1 MEKYLVTG
9 GAGFIGSNIA
19 EELVKRGVE
28 VRVID
33 NFLTGKRENITS
45 FLDKIEFIE
54 GDIRDFKTCRRALE
68 GVDFVL
74 HQAALPSVPL
84 SIKDPL
90 LISEIN
96 IMGTLNLLLASRE
109 ANIKKFVFASSSSV
123 YGNDPRLPKN
133 ENMEAVPIS
142 PYAITKLVG
151 EMYCRIF
158 SQIYGLSTICLRY
171 FNIFGPRQD
180 PFSQYAAVIPNFID
194 KMLKGEKPIIFGDG
208 EQSRDFTFV
217 SNVVEANI
225 LAAKAED
232 VTEVVINVACKER
245 TTVNFLVEK
254 INEIIRKNIK
264 PLYEKPRPG
273 DVKHSYADISKAK
286 KMLKYSP
293 GVTFRE
299 GLEKT
304 IRLYQERKE

>member
-9 GAGFIGSNIA
+9 GAGFIGSNIV

-133 ENMEAVPIS
+133 ENMEAAPLS

-245 TTVNFLVEK
+245 ITVNFLVEK

-273 DVKHSYADISKAK
+273 DVKHSYADILKAK